1 MANRISIP
9 DTNNL
14 IPAVFRSTQKLITNI
29 LYENIRIHSRSP
41 YMQRIISGAL
51 QMDVGEEGQF
61 QTLPHISYCN
71 HDALSDHS
79 AYGSS
84 IVSI

>member
-1 MANRISIP
+1 MANIISIP

-41 YMQRIISGAL
+41 YMQRIISGDL

-61 QTLPHISYCN
+61 QTLPHISY
-71 HDALSDHS
+71 HDHGALSDHS
-79 AYGSS
+79 AYGDS